1 MKKSRKKVGQATNWA
16 RVRRLSPGQIR
27 QNIAGDPDA
36 PGTDESFWK
45 DAEVVMPEPKVM
57 VTMRLDRDLITWFRR
72 KRGYQTQINAILR
85 AYMSAKQRSA
95 R

>member
-1 MKKSRKKVGQATNWA
+1 
-16 RVRRLSPGQIR
+16 
-27 QNIAGDPDA
+27 
-36 PGTDESFWK
+36 
-45 DAEVVMPEPKVM
+45 MPEPKVM